1 MKCTLMPGIKSISG
15 SKKQKNGTRIVF
27 KTFSKPSVNR
37 SSETETRVYLMRRQE
52 RSTPLSENEIAARNR
67 FSEAA
72 TYFKNLSEEQT
83 QCGFYDY
90 EIVDRV
96 RKKRCAESFSVRHE
110 LNIIYLRNAAAPV
123 NLCDFTDVEIF
134 YVTTAVQLF
143 NCHTLLL
150 LIKEKCLKPERHSP
164 RLLTSKNEYSTF

>member
-15 SKKQKNGTRIVF
+15 SMKQKNGTRIVF

-72 TYFKNLSEEQT
+72 TYFKNLSEKQRMAYYKPWKSANYCYNGKKYAT
-83 QCGFYDY
+83 LRGYVIARFYANDL
-90 EIVDRV
+90 
-96 RKKRCAESFSVRHE
+96 A
-110 LNIIYLRNAAAPV
+110 N
-123 NLCDFTDVEIF
+123 
-134 YVTTAVQLF
+134 
-143 NCHTLLL
+143 
-150 LIKEKCLKPERHSP
+150 
-164 RLLTSKNEYSTF
+164 